1 MVDLTN
7 IDSKLLIG
15 ILTPTLLA
23 VGYFYRARKESIKN
37 RKTALYILLEIWH
50 RISVFYRKDFD
61 DVFEKVVK
69 EIKKQFPSE
78 NISESEILASK
89 NHFTPILMEAA
100 RGIALSDLDSY
111 QERYQ
116 EAVSLISS
124 DDPIFAYKISSA
136 SKTKKFLKFLD
147 SYLEKS
153 LAPIEENEIGSMLSQ
168 SLKSHMT
175 KHAELDSIKDLE
187 SDIRRLSLKVGIF
200 TYISSAYIIKKRR
213 SNLAIIDNGEVEN
226 LVTNVLAPAMTE
238 FNKSIQP
245 TANAS
250 AD

>member
-1 MVDLTN
+1 MDLTN
-7 IDSKLLIG
+7 LDSKLTIG
-15 ILTPTLLA
+15 VISPMLLA
-23 VGYFYRARKESIKN
+23 IGYFYRARKESIKN
-37 RKTALYILLEIWH
+37 RKAALYILLEIWH

-61 DVFEKVVK
+61 DVFEQIVR
-69 EIKKQFPSE
+69 EIKRQFPAE
-78 NISESEILASK
+78 NISESEISASK
-89 NHFTPILMEAA
+89 AHFTPILIETA
-100 RGIALSDLDSY
+100 RGMALSDLDSY

-124 DDPIFAYKISSA
+124 DDPVFAYKISSA

-153 LAPIEENEIGSMLSQ
+153 LAPIEENAIGSVLSQ
-168 SLKSHMT
+168 SLKSHLT
-175 KHAELDSIKDLE
+175 KRAELDSIKDLE
-187 SDIRRLSLKVGIF
+187 SDIRRLSLKVGVF
-200 TYISSAYIIKKRR
+200 TFFSSAYIIRRRR
-213 SNLAIIDNGEVEN
+213 SNLASIENKEVEN
-226 LVTNVLAPAMTE
+226 LVANILAPAMTE

>member
-1 MVDLTN
+1 M
-7 IDSKLLIG
+7 IG
-15 ILTPTLLA
+15 VITSILLA

-37 RKTALYILLEIWH
+37 RKVALYILLEIWH

-61 DVFEKVVK
+61 DVFEQIVR
-69 EIKKQFPSE
+69 EIKRQFPAE
-78 NISESEILASK
+78 NISESEISASK
-89 NHFTPILMEAA
+89 AHFTSILIETA

-124 DDPIFAYKISSA
+124 DDPVFAYKISSA

-153 LAPIEENEIGSMLSQ
+153 LAPIEENKIGGVLSQ
-168 SLKSHMT
+168 SIKSHMT

-187 SDIRRLSLKVGIF
+187 SDIRRLSLKVGVF
-200 TYISSAYIIKKRR
+200 TFFSSAYIIRRRR
-213 SNLAIIDNGEVEN
+213 SNLATIENKEVEN
-226 LVTNVLAPAMTE
+226 LVANVLAPAMTE

>member
-1 MVDLTN
+1 MDLTN

-15 ILTPTLLA
+15 VMTPILLA

-37 RKTALYILLEIWH
+37 RKIALYILLEIWH

-61 DVFEKVVK
+61 DVFEQIIK
-69 EIKKQFPSE
+69 EIKRQFPTE
-78 NISESEILASK
+78 NISESEICASK
-89 NHFTPILMEAA
+89 AYFTPILIEAA

-111 QERYQ
+111 QEKYQ

-147 SYLEKS
+147 SYLERS
-153 LAPIEENEIGSMLSQ
+153 LAPIEESEIGSMLSQ

-187 SDIRRLSLKVGIF
+187 SDIRRLSLKVGVF
-200 TYISSAYIIKKRR
+200 TFFSSAYIIRKRR
-213 SNLAIIDNGEVEN
+213 SNLATIESREVEN
-226 LVTNVLAPAMTE
+226 LVANVLAPAMTE
-238 FNKSIQP
+238 FNKSIQE

-250 AD
+250 VD

>member
-1 MVDLTN
+1 MDLTN

-15 ILTPTLLA
+15 VITPILFA
-23 VGYFYRARKESIKN
+23 IGYLYRSRKESIKN
-37 RKTALYILLEIWH
+37 RKVALYILLEIWH

-61 DVFEKVVK
+61 DVFEQIIR
-69 EIKKQFPSE
+69 EIKRQFPSE
-78 NISESEILASK
+78 NISESEISASK
-89 NHFTPILMEAA
+89 AHFTPILIETA
-100 RGIALSDLDSY
+100 RGIALSDLDGY

-153 LAPIEENEIGSMLSQ
+153 LAPIEENEIGSVLSK

-187 SDIRRLSLKVGIF
+187 SDIRRLSLKVGVLTF
-200 TYISSAYIIKKRR
+200 LSSAWLIRKRK
-213 SNLAIIDNGEVEN
+213 SNLAKIGSGEVEN
-226 LVTNVLAPAMTE
+226 LVANVLAPAMTE